1 MARGYFSYFPKLKY
15 VSRSTDRSSNDEYI
29 EVINLFRRP
38 RLRKDFESVFTAF
51 ADYVI
56 GEDIR
61 PEQVAQELYN
71 DPRFDWII
79 LIANNITNLHE
90 EWPLDNHSF
99 RKFLLEKYGSDEQ
112 LGQVHHYETTLFT
125 DDFKRVVM
133 PAGLRVDSN
142 FNITYLELN
151 KNRQESVSQV
161 PTLDQAARVDANGTV
176 YNSAGTKIVNDK
188 LAAITNFEYEVQIN
202 DAKRRIKVPRPEFVD
217 TMVTDMRN
225 IMRYR
230 KSSAYISDN
239 LKDTFNPRL
248 SGQ

>member
-29 EVINLFRRP
+29 DVINLFRRP

-56 GEDIR
+56 GEDVR
-61 PEQVAQELYN
+61 VEQVAQELYD

-79 LIANNITNLHE
+79 LIANNITNLSE

-99 RKFLLEKYGSDEQ
+99 RKYLLDKYGSDEQ
-112 LGQVHHYETTLFT
+112 LAQVHHYETTLFT

-133 PAGLRVDSN
+133 PAGLKVDSN

-151 KNRQESVSQV
+151 KKRQEQVSQV
-161 PTLDQAARVDANGTV
+161 PTLEQAARVDANGTV
-176 YNSAGTKIVNDK
+176 YNSAGTKIINDK
-188 LAAITNFEYEVQIN
+188 LRAVTNFQYEVNRN
-202 DAKRRIKVPRPEFVD
+202 DAKRRIKVPRREFVD
-217 TMVTDMRN
+217 TMVTDMRK
-225 IMRYR
+225 IMRYK
-230 KSSAYISDN
+230 KSSVYIADD